1 MGTGNRQERTTE
13 EREQARREREARRG
27 RAGAS
32 ASSEIVQPYV
42 GAGPPDVEP
51 VSLNVEAAS
60 SDVERAPL
68 DFEPVLPDVE
78 PTPADPLVPATVA
91 ATPLEPEPGQAS
103 TEGLAEPEQAA
114 VERLPGAELE
124 QTTAEYSP
132 EPALRPIPVKLPPP
146 APLPP
151 RLPPPRASLP
161 KSGRWGA
168 RLRVGVLLLAVVAVL
183 GGLAAIFVHV
193 HSKASAKPPA
203 PIAVVSVTIPEG
215 ETAAQIAQ
223 IATAKGLTGS
233 YLRAAAKAARHSALL
248 DPTDYGA
255 PRATRNLEGFLFP
268 ATYEIYAGAPV
279 RQLLAKQLTAFG
291 ENFGSAQ
298 ERRARALHVT
308 PYQLLIVASM
318 VEREALLARDR
329 PRVAAVI
336 YNRLRLGMPLGID
349 STIRYALHDFSK
361 PLTEAQLHLDSPYNT
376 RIHHGLPP
384 TPISNPGL
392 AAIDAAAHP
401 AHVPYLYYVNGADG
415 CGELVF
421 STGYAEFERNAAAY
435 QQALAK
441 HGGRVPRCPKR

>member
-1 MGTGNRQERTTE
+1 MSTGNREQRTAA

-27 RAGAS
+27 RA
-32 ASSEIVQPYV
+32 
-42 GAGPPDVEP
+42 VEP
-51 VSLNVEAAS
+51 VAGATAAVEAAQ
-60 SDVERAPL
+60 PH
-68 DFEPVLPDVE
+68 VE
-78 PTPADPLVPATVA
+78 PAQPHVEPAQPHVEPAPADPLVPAA
-91 ATPLEPEPGQAS
+91 ASAPPEPELDDRAPAES
-103 TEGLAEPEQAA
+103 ATEAA
-114 VERLPGAELE
+114 LL
-124 QTTAEYSP
+124 
-132 EPALRPIPVKLPPP
+132 PIPVKLPPP

-151 RLPPPRASLP
+151 RLPPPHVVSTA
-161 KSGRWGA
+161 KGGRWGP
-168 RLRVGVLLLAVVAVL
+168 RLRVGALLLAVVVVL
-183 GGLAAIFVHV
+183 GGLVLAFVHL
-193 HSKASAKPPA
+193 HSKAAAKPPPA
-203 PIAVVSVTIPEG
+203 IAVVSVAIPEG

-233 YLRAAAKAARHSALL
+233 YLKAARQAARHTALL
-248 DPTDYGA
+248 DPAHYGRPA
-255 PRATRNLEGFLFP
+255 DTRSLEGFLFP
-268 ATYEIYAGAPV
+268 ATYEMFAGAPA

-291 ENFGSAQ
+291 ENFGRAQ

-336 YNRLRLGMPLGID
+336 YNRLRSGMPLGID
-349 STIRYALHDFSK
+349 STIRYALHDYSK
-361 PLTEAQLHLDSPYNT
+361 PLTEAQLRIDSPYNT

-421 STGYAEFERNAAAY
+421 STSYAEFERNAAAY
-435 QQALAK
+435 RQAIAE
-441 HGGRVPRCPKR
+441 HGGRVPSCSKR

>member
-1 MGTGNRQERTTE
+1 MGTGNQQQRTAE

-27 RAGAS
+27 RVVAPAT
-32 ASSEIVQPYV
+32 SEITQ
-42 GAGPPDVEP
+42 PDVTAAQPDAEP
-51 VSLNVEAAS
+51 ALP
-60 SDVERAPL
+60 DL
-68 DFEPVLPDVE
+68 EPVLPDVE
-78 PTPADPLVPATVA
+78 PALPELEPPAVESVLPDVEPEPTRADPLVPATVA
-91 ATPLEPEPGQAS
+91 SVPLEPEP
-103 TEGLAEPEQAA
+103 T
-114 VERLPGAELE
+114 
-124 QTTAEYSP
+124 
-132 EPALRPIPVKLPPP
+132 LRPIPVKLPPP

-151 RLPPPRASLP
+151 RLPPPRAPAP

-168 RLRVGVLLLAVVAVL
+168 RLRVGALLLAIVAVL
-183 GGLAAIFVHV
+183 GGLVAIFVHV

-203 PIAVVSVTIPEG
+203 PIAIVSVTIPEG

-233 YLRAAAKAARHSALL
+233 YLSAAAKAARHSALL

-255 PRATRNLEGFLFP
+255 PRATRSLEGFLFP
-268 ATYEIYAGAPV
+268 ATYEMYAGAPA

-361 PLTEAQLHLDSPYNT
+361 PLTEAQLHIDSPYNT

-401 AHVPYLYYVNGADG
+401 AQVPYLYYVNGADG

-435 QQALAK
+435 QQALTK
-441 HGGRVPRCPKR
+441 HGGRVPSCPKR